1 MDWKL
6 SKDRPLCPQIC
17 EQLCVHI
24 ALGDIP
30 PGERLPSVRETALA
44 AGVNPNTV
52 QHAFELLEQQGV
64 VYSVRGSGWYA
75 AQDPTRAQAVLQ
87 KLLAEKTAEY
97 FNAMRI
103 LGLSPQE
110 VKNYVKEWKE

>member
-17 EQLCVHI
+17 EQLCVQI

-52 QHAFELLEQQGV
+52 QHAFEQLEQQAV
-64 VYSVRGSGWYA
+64 VYSVRGSGWFA
-75 AQDPTRAQAVLQ
+75 AQDPTQAKAVLQ
-87 KLLAEKTAEY
+87 RLLAEKTADY
-97 FNAMRI
+97 FNQMHI
-103 LGLSPQE
+103 LGLSPQQ
-110 VKNYVKEWKE
+110 VKDFVKEWQE